1 MSAERPSTVTR
12 VRRERPLHPPS
23 MIWLTVAFLFFSF
36 GAGSAFAAVTI
47 SSEAP
52 VTGPELWIVT
62 AAFAALSVTC
72 IAANWDV
79 NRGRRVV
86 ETHVEEEE
94 VAAMPASP
102 ARSPR
107 GG

>member
-1 MSAERPSTVTR
+1 MSVEPSRATTR
-12 VRRERPLHPPS
+12 VRRERPVHPPS

-47 SSEAP
+47 SKEAP

-62 AAFAALSVTC
+62 AGFAALSVTC
-72 IAANWDV
+72 IVANWDV

-86 ETHVEEEE
+86 EIHVEEEE
-94 VAAMPASP
+94 VARQAAP

-107 GG
+107 AG